1 MAKKSST
8 IASFT
13 QDQKAWLN
21 QVISENKPVTYI
33 ETGNVGLDLALTD
46 GKGLPMGSSTLFWAK
61 PGSGKTTV
69 VVDTSKRLIKKFKG
83 TDTPFKVLYL
93 AVEDSRGLMTAL
105 GMDEYIE
112 SEDFLYVSNRLC
124 WRQVEML
131 YEAVLSGQIEKYKD
145 VKLIVIDSINNV
157 LSDQNVKN
165 SAADG
170 DYGTKARER
179 SAFYS
184 KILPLCK
191 EKGAILILD
200 DYAELA
206 AKLDIDGV
214 HLGKNDMPPQEAR
227 NLIGEK
233 YIIGGTANTIDDIK
247 NLVAQGVDYI
257 GLGPFRHTDTKK
269 NLSPILGLDGYK
281 NILSQCNEA
290 GITTPIVAIG
300 GIEPEDIP
308 ALMKTG
314 ISGVALSGTILR
326 ADHPAEATQNIITTL
341 NNL

>member
-1 MAKKSST
+1 MLQFITHQTPRYSYVEGA
-8 IASFT
+8 IEA
-13 QDQKAWLN
+13 LN
-21 QVISENKPVTYI
+21 GGCKWIQLRMKEAAYDEICNAI
-33 ETGNVGLDLALTD
+33 EQL
-46 GKGLPMGSSTLFWAK
+46 K
-61 PGSGKTTV
+61 
-69 VVDTSKRLIKKFKG
+69 
-83 TDTPFKVLYL
+83 
-93 AVEDSRGLMTAL
+93 
-105 GMDEYIE
+105 
-112 SEDFLYVSNRLC
+112 
-124 WRQVEML
+124 
-131 YEAVLSGQIEKYKD
+131 
-145 VKLIVIDSINNV
+145 
-157 LSDQNVKN
+157 
-165 SAADG
+165 
-170 DYGTKARER
+170 
-179 SAFYS
+179 
-184 KILPLCK
+184 PLCK

-281 NILSQCNEA
+281 NFLSQCNEA

-300 GIEPEDIP
+300 GIEPEDRP

-314 ISGVALSGTILR
+314 ISGIALSGTILR

>member
-1 MAKKSST
+1 MLQFITHQTPQYSYVEGA
-8 IASFT
+8 IEA
-13 QDQKAWLN
+13 LN
-21 QVISENKPVTYI
+21 GGCKWIQLRMKEAAYDEICNAI
-33 ETGNVGLDLALTD
+33 EQL
-46 GKGLPMGSSTLFWAK
+46 K
-61 PGSGKTTV
+61 
-69 VVDTSKRLIKKFKG
+69 
-83 TDTPFKVLYL
+83 
-93 AVEDSRGLMTAL
+93 
-105 GMDEYIE
+105 
-112 SEDFLYVSNRLC
+112 
-124 WRQVEML
+124 
-131 YEAVLSGQIEKYKD
+131 
-145 VKLIVIDSINNV
+145 
-157 LSDQNVKN
+157 
-165 SAADG
+165 
-170 DYGTKARER
+170 
-179 SAFYS
+179 
-184 KILPLCK
+184 PLCK

-314 ISGVALSGTILR
+314 ISGIALSGTILR
-326 ADHPAEATQNIITTL
+326 ADHPAEATRNIITTL

>member
-1 MAKKSST
+1 MVQ
-8 IASFT
+8 F
-13 QDQKAWLN
+13 
-21 QVISENKPVTYI
+21 ISHYTEKYSY
-33 ETGNVGLDLALTD
+33 LDSIQLALE
-46 GKGLPMGSSTLFWAK
+46 GGCRWIQLRM
-61 PGSGKTTV
+61 
-69 VVDTSKRLIKKFKG
+69 
-83 TDTPFKVLYL
+83 
-93 AVEDSRGLMTAL
+93 
-105 GMDEYIE
+105 
-112 SEDFLYVSNRLC
+112 
-124 WRQVEML
+124 
-131 YEAVLSGQIEKYKD
+131 KD
-145 VKLIVIDSINNV
+145 A
-157 LSDQNVKN
+157 SDQELLETAKQAFDLCQKYGATFIIDDNV
-165 SAADG
+165 
-170 DYGTKARER
+170 
-179 SAFYS
+179 
-184 KILPLCK
+184 
-191 EKGAILILD
+191 
-200 DYAELA
+200 LA
-206 AKLDIDGV
+206 AKQVGAHGV

-314 ISGVALSGTILR
+314 ISGIALSGTILR

>member
-1 MAKKSST
+1 MLQFITHQTPRYSYVEGA
-8 IASFT
+8 IEA
-13 QDQKAWLN
+13 LN
-21 QVISENKPVTYI
+21 GGCKWIQLRMKEAAYDEICNAI
-33 ETGNVGLDLALTD
+33 EQL
-46 GKGLPMGSSTLFWAK
+46 K
-61 PGSGKTTV
+61 
-69 VVDTSKRLIKKFKG
+69 
-83 TDTPFKVLYL
+83 
-93 AVEDSRGLMTAL
+93 
-105 GMDEYIE
+105 
-112 SEDFLYVSNRLC
+112 
-124 WRQVEML
+124 
-131 YEAVLSGQIEKYKD
+131 
-145 VKLIVIDSINNV
+145 
-157 LSDQNVKN
+157 
-165 SAADG
+165 
-170 DYGTKARER
+170 
-179 SAFYS
+179 
-184 KILPLCK
+184 PLCK

-308 ALMKTG
+308 ALMRTG
-314 ISGVALSGTILR
+314 ISGIALSGTILR

>member
-1 MAKKSST
+1 MLQFITHQTPRYS
-8 IASFT
+8 
-13 QDQKAWLN
+13 
-21 QVISENKPVTYI
+21 YI
-33 ETGNVGLDLALTD
+33 EGAIEALN
-46 GKGLPMGSSTLFWAK
+46 GGCKWIQLRMKEAA
-61 PGSGKTTV
+61 
-69 VVDTSKRLIKKFKG
+69 
-83 TDTPFKVLYL
+83 Y
-93 AVEDSRGLMTAL
+93 
-105 GMDEYIE
+105 DEICNAIE
-112 SEDFLYVSNRLC
+112 QL
-124 WRQVEML
+124 
-131 YEAVLSGQIEKYKD
+131 K
-145 VKLIVIDSINNV
+145 
-157 LSDQNVKN
+157 
-165 SAADG
+165 
-170 DYGTKARER
+170 
-179 SAFYS
+179 
-184 KILPLCK
+184 PLCK

-314 ISGVALSGTILR
+314 ISGIALSGTILR

>member
-1 MAKKSST
+1 MLQFITHQTPRYSYVGGA
-8 IASFT
+8 IEA
-13 QDQKAWLN
+13 LN
-21 QVISENKPVTYI
+21 GGCKWIQLRMKEAAY
-33 ETGNVGLDLALTD
+33 
-46 GKGLPMGSSTLFWAK
+46 
-61 PGSGKTTV
+61 
-69 VVDTSKRLIKKFKG
+69 
-83 TDTPFKVLYL
+83 
-93 AVEDSRGLMTAL
+93 
-105 GMDEYIE
+105 DEIC
-112 SEDFLYVSNRLC
+112 N
-124 WRQVEML
+124 
-131 YEAVLSGQIEKYKD
+131 AIEKLK
-145 VKLIVIDSINNV
+145 
-157 LSDQNVKN
+157 
-165 SAADG
+165 
-170 DYGTKARER
+170 
-179 SAFYS
+179 
-184 KILPLCK
+184 PLCK

-314 ISGVALSGTILR
+314 ISGIALSGTILR

>member
-1 MAKKSST
+1 MLQFITHQTTRYSYVEGA
-8 IASFT
+8 IEA
-13 QDQKAWLN
+13 LN
-21 QVISENKPVTYI
+21 GGCKWIQLRMKEAAYDEICNAI
-33 ETGNVGLDLALTD
+33 EQL
-46 GKGLPMGSSTLFWAK
+46 K
-61 PGSGKTTV
+61 
-69 VVDTSKRLIKKFKG
+69 
-83 TDTPFKVLYL
+83 
-93 AVEDSRGLMTAL
+93 
-105 GMDEYIE
+105 
-112 SEDFLYVSNRLC
+112 
-124 WRQVEML
+124 
-131 YEAVLSGQIEKYKD
+131 
-145 VKLIVIDSINNV
+145 
-157 LSDQNVKN
+157 
-165 SAADG
+165 
-170 DYGTKARER
+170 
-179 SAFYS
+179 
-184 KILPLCK
+184 PLCK

-314 ISGVALSGTILR
+314 ISGIALSGTILR

>member
-1 MAKKSST
+1 MLQFITHQTPRYSYVEGA
-8 IASFT
+8 IEA
-13 QDQKAWLN
+13 LN
-21 QVISENKPVTYI
+21 GGCKWIQLRMKEAAYDEICNAI
-33 ETGNVGLDLALTD
+33 EQL
-46 GKGLPMGSSTLFWAK
+46 K
-61 PGSGKTTV
+61 
-69 VVDTSKRLIKKFKG
+69 
-83 TDTPFKVLYL
+83 
-93 AVEDSRGLMTAL
+93 
-105 GMDEYIE
+105 
-112 SEDFLYVSNRLC
+112 
-124 WRQVEML
+124 
-131 YEAVLSGQIEKYKD
+131 
-145 VKLIVIDSINNV
+145 
-157 LSDQNVKN
+157 
-165 SAADG
+165 
-170 DYGTKARER
+170 
-179 SAFYS
+179 
-184 KILPLCK
+184 PLCK

-290 GITTPIVAIG
+290 GITTPIVANG

-314 ISGVALSGTILR
+314 ISGIALSGTILR

>member
-1 MAKKSST
+1 MLQFKTHQTPRYSYVEGA
-8 IASFT
+8 IEA
-13 QDQKAWLN
+13 LN
-21 QVISENKPVTYI
+21 GGCKWIQLRMKEAAYDEICNAI
-33 ETGNVGLDLALTD
+33 EQL
-46 GKGLPMGSSTLFWAK
+46 K
-61 PGSGKTTV
+61 
-69 VVDTSKRLIKKFKG
+69 
-83 TDTPFKVLYL
+83 
-93 AVEDSRGLMTAL
+93 
-105 GMDEYIE
+105 
-112 SEDFLYVSNRLC
+112 
-124 WRQVEML
+124 
-131 YEAVLSGQIEKYKD
+131 
-145 VKLIVIDSINNV
+145 
-157 LSDQNVKN
+157 
-165 SAADG
+165 
-170 DYGTKARER
+170 
-179 SAFYS
+179 
-184 KILPLCK
+184 PLCK

-314 ISGVALSGTILR
+314 ISGIALSGTILR

>member
-1 MAKKSST
+1 MLQFITHQTPRYSYVEGA
-8 IASFT
+8 IEA
-13 QDQKAWLN
+13 LN
-21 QVISENKPVTYI
+21 GGCKWIQLRMKEAAYDEICNAI
-33 ETGNVGLDLALTD
+33 EQL
-46 GKGLPMGSSTLFWAK
+46 K
-61 PGSGKTTV
+61 
-69 VVDTSKRLIKKFKG
+69 
-83 TDTPFKVLYL
+83 
-93 AVEDSRGLMTAL
+93 
-105 GMDEYIE
+105 
-112 SEDFLYVSNRLC
+112 
-124 WRQVEML
+124 
-131 YEAVLSGQIEKYKD
+131 
-145 VKLIVIDSINNV
+145 
-157 LSDQNVKN
+157 
-165 SAADG
+165 
-170 DYGTKARER
+170 
-179 SAFYS
+179 
-184 KILPLCK
+184 PLCK

-214 HLGKNDMPPQEAR
+214 HLGKNDMLPQEAR

-233 YIIGGTANTIDDIK
+233 YIIGGTANTIEDIK

-314 ISGVALSGTILR
+314 ISGIALSGTILR

>member
-1 MAKKSST
+1 MLQFITHQTPRYSYVEGA
-8 IASFT
+8 IEA
-13 QDQKAWLN
+13 LN
-21 QVISENKPVTYI
+21 GGCKWIQLRMKEAAYDEICN
-33 ETGNVGLDLALTD
+33 A
-46 GKGLPMGSSTLFWAK
+46 
-61 PGSGKTTV
+61 
-69 VVDTSKRLIKKFKG
+69 IKQLK
-83 TDTPFKVLYL
+83 
-93 AVEDSRGLMTAL
+93 
-105 GMDEYIE
+105 
-112 SEDFLYVSNRLC
+112 
-124 WRQVEML
+124 
-131 YEAVLSGQIEKYKD
+131 
-145 VKLIVIDSINNV
+145 
-157 LSDQNVKN
+157 
-165 SAADG
+165 
-170 DYGTKARER
+170 
-179 SAFYS
+179 
-184 KILPLCK
+184 PLCK

-308 ALMKTG
+308 ALIKTG
-314 ISGVALSGTILR
+314 ISGIALSGTILR

>member
-1 MAKKSST
+1 MLQFITHQTPRYS
-8 IASFT
+8 
-13 QDQKAWLN
+13 
-21 QVISENKPVTYI
+21 YI
-33 ETGNVGLDLALTD
+33 EGAIEALNGGCKWIQLRMKEAAYD
-46 GKGLPMGSSTLFWAK
+46 E
-61 PGSGKTTV
+61 
-69 VVDTSKRLIKKFKG
+69 IC
-83 TDTPFKVLYL
+83 
-93 AVEDSRGLMTAL
+93 TA
-105 GMDEYIE
+105 IE
-112 SEDFLYVSNRLC
+112 QL
-124 WRQVEML
+124 
-131 YEAVLSGQIEKYKD
+131 K
-145 VKLIVIDSINNV
+145 
-157 LSDQNVKN
+157 
-165 SAADG
+165 
-170 DYGTKARER
+170 
-179 SAFYS
+179 
-184 KILPLCK
+184 PLCK

-314 ISGVALSGTILR
+314 ISGIALSGTILR

>member
-1 MAKKSST
+1 MLQFITHQTPRHSYVEGA
-8 IASFT
+8 
-13 QDQKAWLN
+13 
-21 QVISENKPVTYI
+21 I
-33 ETGNVGLDLALTD
+33 EAL
-46 GKGLPMGSSTLFWAK
+46 KGGCKWIQLRMKEAA
-61 PGSGKTTV
+61 
-69 VVDTSKRLIKKFKG
+69 
-83 TDTPFKVLYL
+83 Y
-93 AVEDSRGLMTAL
+93 
-105 GMDEYIE
+105 DEICNAIE
-112 SEDFLYVSNRLC
+112 QL
-124 WRQVEML
+124 
-131 YEAVLSGQIEKYKD
+131 K
-145 VKLIVIDSINNV
+145 
-157 LSDQNVKN
+157 
-165 SAADG
+165 
-170 DYGTKARER
+170 
-179 SAFYS
+179 
-184 KILPLCK
+184 PLCK

-314 ISGVALSGTILR
+314 ISGIALSGTILR